1 MIRGTTLVAVLLAA
15 AVTGCSAVG
24 EAPPS
29 GEPRLIELTMVEP
42 FGYDPAVVE
51 VRQGETVHFVVRNPT
66 PIDHE
71 MFIGVEA
78 EQDAHESVHQGG
90 APDAD
95 VEHFGYGIH
104 VVARGTGTLDYTFS
118 ELADVL
124 IGCHMPGHFIAGH
137 VATIHV
143 VPSDS

>member
-1 MIRGTTLVAVLLAA
+1 MVRGASLAAVLLAT
-15 AVTGCSAVG
+15 AVTGCSADG

-29 GEPRLIELTMVEP
+29 GEPRLIELKMVEP
-42 FGYDPAVVE
+42 FGYDPPVVE

-78 EQDAHESVHQGG
+78 EQDAHEVVHQGG
-90 APDAD
+90 PPQAD

-118 ELADVL
+118 ELEDVL
-124 IGCHMPGHFIAGH
+124 IGCHVPGHYVAGH
-137 VATIHV
+137 VAAIHV
-143 VPSDS
+143 VQADS